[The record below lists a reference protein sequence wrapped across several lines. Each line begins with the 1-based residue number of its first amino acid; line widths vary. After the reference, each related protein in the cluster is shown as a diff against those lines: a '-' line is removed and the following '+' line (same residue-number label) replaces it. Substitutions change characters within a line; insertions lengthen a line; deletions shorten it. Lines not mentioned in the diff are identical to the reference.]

1 MERFYLMQPDGEVHD
16 SIRLKSE
23 VHSIGEFKR

>member
-1 MERFYLMQPDGEVHD
+1 MERVYLMQPDGEVRD

-23 VHSIGEFKR
+23 VHNFGEFKL